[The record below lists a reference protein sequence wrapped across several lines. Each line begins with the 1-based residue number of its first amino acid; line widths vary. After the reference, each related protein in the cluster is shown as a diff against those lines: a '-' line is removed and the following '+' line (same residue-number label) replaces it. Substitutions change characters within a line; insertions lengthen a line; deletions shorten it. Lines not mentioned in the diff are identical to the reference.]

1 MLMSVQCCRQKSKR
15 WGEATNFFF
24 NLGLK
29 EEGEQIMSKIWTFI
43 YKRAETNR
51 PNKKQLHTKG

>member
-1 MLMSVQCCRQKSKR
+1 MLSPKVQAMRGSNKYV
-15 WGEATNFFF
+15 F